1 MNMMTEQKPLIS
13 GFGAKTTAEEA
24 LAGRDLRGKV
34 AIVASW
40 REAYELK
47 PEVNVTEDGQR
58 IIIQDQTSPRVRDA
72 STLVRTG
79 SSLFSMGKRVRFR
92 RGQVALR

>member
-1 MNMMTEQKPLIS
+1 MMTGQKPLIS

-34 AIVASW
+34 AIAASW
-40 REAYELK
+40 REAHELK
-47 PEVNVTEDGQR
+47 PEINVTEDGQR

-72 STLVRTG
+72 STLVRTFDIY
-79 SSLFSMGKRVRFR
+79 SVF
-92 RGQVALR
+92 